1 MKKTV
6 ILIRTIVLGLVVIIS
21 YNIYSYQR
29 LQEQAKKENKL
40 YEDFYN
46 VEVLGTDIASLMN
59 KIEDSNNRNGVEK
72 NKKGLNLNNDTN
84 SINLE
89 IKFLGL
95 DDVIN
100 FENIEKQGIN
110 SFVKYFGAMKFK
122 CTKIEY
128 HQNTG
133 NVKYMYFEQV

>member
-1 MKKTV
+1 MKKPV
-6 ILIRTIVLGLVVIIS
+6 ILIITIVLVAVILIA
-21 YNIYSYQR
+21 YNLNVNKQKIV
-29 LQEQAKKENKL
+29 QAQKNNKM
-40 YEDFYN
+40 YEDFLN

-59 KIEDSNNRNGVEK
+59 KIADQNLKNSVSKTDEGTYKNNNS
-72 NKKGLNLNNDTN
+72 N

-89 IKFLGL
+89 IKFLEL
-95 DDVIN
+95 EETIK
-100 FENIEKQGIN
+100 FEKIEEQGIKRFIQN
-110 SFVKYFGAMKFK
+110 FGTMSFK

>member
-6 ILIRTIVLGLVVIIS
+6 ILIITIVLVLVVIIS
-21 YNIYSYQR
+21 YNIYSYQKQ
-29 LQEQAKKENKL
+29 QEQVKKLNKL

-46 VEVLGTDIASLMN
+46 IEVLGTDIASLMN
-59 KIEDSNNRNGVEK
+59 KIEDSNSKNGVEK
-72 NKKGLNLNNDTN
+72 SKKGVNLNNNSN

-89 IKFLGL
+89 IKFLEL
-95 DDVIN
+95 DEVIK
-100 FENIEKQGIN
+100 FENIERQGIN
-110 SFVKYFGAMKFK
+110 NFVKNFGAMKFK